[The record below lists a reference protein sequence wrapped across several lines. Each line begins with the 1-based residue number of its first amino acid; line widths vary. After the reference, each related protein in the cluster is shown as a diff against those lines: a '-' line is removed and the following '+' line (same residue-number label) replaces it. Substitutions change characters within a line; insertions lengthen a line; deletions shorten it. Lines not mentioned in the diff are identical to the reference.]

1 MYKRD
6 NEKDYV
12 IIVNEAVRVQNQR
25 FEKIIID
32 SQNLAVH
39 FEGRVVPLEY
49 RKYSFRIF
57 FNLLLDL
64 NKKTCDKRLK

>member
-12 IIVNEAVRVQNQR
+12 VIVNEAVRGQNQL
-25 FEKIIID
+25 FEKVIID

-39 FEGRVVPLEY
+39 FEGRVIPLEY
-49 RKYSFRIF
+49 RQYSFRIF
-57 FNLLLDL
+57 LVF
-64 NKKTCDKRLK
+64 